1 MATSISKLTVHF
13 SPTLFFTELLLYF
26 YLIWLAESFHINF
39 MKFTDMIETMSLQCV
54 CVNEWVCECNIL
66 VRVFS
71 HLAVHL
77 STKNKLGW
85 SIYFSLL
92 LDRKYSII
100 NSLACYSQ
108 NLLKISGLYIAQIGI
123 DFFLFLSLSFWLS
136 NMSLFN
142 ILCTT
147 MVDHP

>member
-1 MATSISKLTVHF
+1 MKIINKYNNLHEYVYRSLWTLDNITFLKGMRYSIVIDYGNESSWLPLSQNLTVHF

-54 CVNEWVCECNIL
+54 CENEYVCECNIL

-77 STKNKLGW
+77 STKNKLG
-85 SIYFSLL
+85 
-92 LDRKYSII
+92 
-100 NSLACYSQ
+100 
-108 NLLKISGLYIAQIGI
+108 
-123 DFFLFLSLSFWLS
+123 
-136 NMSLFN
+136 
-142 ILCTT
+142 
-147 MVDHP
+147 